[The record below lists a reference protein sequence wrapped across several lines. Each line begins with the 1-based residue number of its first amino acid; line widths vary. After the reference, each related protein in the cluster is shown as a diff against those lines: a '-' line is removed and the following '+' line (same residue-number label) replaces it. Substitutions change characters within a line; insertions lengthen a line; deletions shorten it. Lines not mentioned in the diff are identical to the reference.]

1 MGVMI
6 AGLALGAAGGIMGGI
21 QEGQQAKA
29 QYLAQ
34 KIEVERANWQGNM
47 QKDRQT
53 EAIAQANTN
62 RRLKNESLNK
72 AAWTNR
78 YLATRN
84 LTEMTRDSMANAA
97 QQARAQQATLE
108 SVYTGKIGNP
118 NGGTGAALARQ
129 AKAAERRKY
138 SQINAEKRRQ
148 EENITTEYK
157 NTLAARDLL
166 THDQASVFIP
176 GSTGIEPSMT
186 GPLVQGALG
195 GLSSGLSLGMDMDT
209 FATNKGWIGGGGG
222 GAAPQVGPPSRGGG
236 F

>member
-34 KIEVERANWQGNM
+34 KIEVERANWQGKMAN
-47 QKDRQT
+47 DRKT
-53 EAIAQANTN
+53 EQIAQANTN
-62 RRLKNESLNK
+62 RRLKNESLDQ
-72 AAWTNR
+72 ASWTNR
-78 YLATRN
+78 YLATRA
-84 LTEMTRDSMANAA
+84 LTEMTRDSYVNAA
-97 QQARAQQATLE
+97 QQARASQATLE
-108 SVYTGKIGNP
+108 SVYTGKIGNVG
-118 NGGTGAALARQ
+118 GGTAAALKRQ
-129 AKAAERRKY
+129 ARAAERRKY
-138 SQINAEKRRQ
+138 SQIGAEKRRM

-166 THDQASVFIP
+166 THDQAGVFIP

-186 GPLVQGALG
+186 GPLIQGAIG
-195 GLSSGLSLGMDMDT
+195 GLSSGLQLGMNLDS
-209 FATNKGWIGGGGG
+209 FATQMKGKAGGGNPSAGMGPTPRG
-222 GAAPQVGPPSRGGG
+222 GA

>member
-21 QEGQQAKA
+21 QEGQAAEA

-34 KIEVERANWQGNM
+34 KIEVERNNWQGNM

-53 EAIAQANTN
+53 EAIARNNTN
-62 RRLKNESLNK
+62 RRLKNESLDK

-78 YLATRN
+78 YLANRA
-84 LTEMTRDSMANAA
+84 LTQMTRDSMMNAA
-97 QQARAQQATLE
+97 QQARAGQATLE
-108 SVYTGKIGNP
+108 SAYTGKIGNV
-118 NGGTGAALARQ
+118 NGGTGAALRRQ

-138 SQINAEKRRQ
+138 SQINAEKRRM
-148 EENITTEYK
+148 EENITTDYK
-157 NTLAARDLL
+157 NTLASRDLL

-176 GSTGIEPSMT
+176 GSTGIKPNAT
-186 GPLVQGALG
+186 GPLISGAISG
-195 GLSSGLSLGMDMDT
+195 ISSGLSLGMNMDS
-209 FATNKGWIGGGGG
+209 FATNLGGGG
-222 GAAPQVGPPSRGGG
+222 GAAPQVGPPTRGGG